1 MNELLQV
8 LKEGAMGAFATV
20 NGYKPNVRP
29 WQFQFVQDG
38 KLYFCTGNNKDVFRQ
53 MQENPYVAFTT
64 TTDNFITIRIYGK
77 AVFVDDLGI
86 KEKIM
91 LKQPGIKNIYQSPEN
106 PVFTV
111 FYLEDG
117 EAVISDFSGNP
128 PQRIKL

>member
-20 NGYKPNVRP
+20 NGDKPDVRP